1 MYAIE
6 VQSHTTLMKGRASM
20 PTRDFMGQA
29 DLSIVLNGVT
39 YYNPVSR
46 AIGTKQSISAL
57 NNTGKFVPG
66 TFRANPVVLGKF
78 VALGEPTSSTSE
90 DVYLANRG
98 KINGHVCAVL
108 ANSMKMTPAWSNF
121 DFYTSWDATAAGHS
135 LQKAYASMKEAELDV
150 GVMLGELRETIEG
163 LRNPIQALRQWLR
176 LWNKLSKRGKR
187 PKLSDTLNM
196 LSGSWL
202 EWRYGIQPLIYSIQ
216 DIIEHV
222 QSQSR
227 AMEDKLLRQRGKVQ
241 YEKSYKLTGST
252 MPQSYSLEGTTEILA
267 KHKYVSKVFYKMTR
281 PLTWQERYG
290 LDALKIPGIA
300 LELTR
305 LSFVW
310 DWFFSVGDWLS
321 SITPSD
327 ARSVHGSVT
336 SQKSTVVSTT
346 RATAIKFYGLVPAK
360 VSGGLYEVTYEKLD
374 RRINQPLALTPLVN
388 RQKLSLKRTIDG
400 ISLLWQS
407 LPKPRR

>member
-1 MYAIE
+1 
-6 VQSHTTLMKGRASM
+6 
-20 PTRDFMGQA
+20 
-29 DLSIVLNGVT
+29 
-39 YYNPVSR
+39 
-46 AIGTKQSISAL
+46 
-57 NNTGKFVPG
+57 
-66 TFRANPVVLGKF
+66 
-78 VALGEPTSSTSE
+78 
-90 DVYLANRG
+90 
-98 KINGHVCAVL
+98 
-108 ANSMKMTPAWSNF
+108 
-121 DFYTSWDATAAGHS
+121 
-135 LQKAYASMKEAELDV
+135 MKEAELDV

-163 LRNPIQALRQWLR
+163 LRNPIQALRGWLHI
-176 LWNKLSKRGKR
+176 WNKLSKRGKR
-187 PKLSDTLNM
+187 PKLSDNLNM

-222 QSQSR
+222 RSQSL
-227 AMEDKLLRQRGKVQ
+227 AMQDKLLRQRGKVA
-241 YEKSYKLTGST
+241 YEKNHKVTGST
-252 MPQSYSLEGTTEILA
+252 YPQSYLLEGTTEIVV

-290 LDALKIPGIA
+290 LDALKMPGIA

-310 DWFFSVGDWLS
+310 DWFFSVGDWLG

-346 RATAIKFYGLVPAK
+346 RATAIKFKGLVPAK

-388 RQKLSLKRTIDG
+388 RQALSLKRTIDG